1 MTDPWDKRYIH
12 LHEWL
17 IFVGFHVGKFTL
29 RPMDPSWDR
38 VPQRPSS
45 PPPVAPIE

>member
-1 MTDPWDKRYIH
+1 MTDPWDERYIH
-12 LHEWL
+12 LHEGL
-17 IFVGFHVGKFTL
+17 IFVGFHVGKYTL
-29 RPMDPSWDR
+29 RPMDPSWDM